1 MQISMRSNPNAFM
14 RSTRS
19 RVVLENG
26 ETQMNVLAPY
36 RIALFLPSIRVRRH
50 GANERRDQER
60 PPISRRKTPLPRNDR
75 LGSTFG
81 RQYLLGAGLFF
92 AGRSVPADTGV

>member
-1 MQISMRSNPNAFM
+1 MRSNPNAFM

-50 GANERRDQER
+50 AAKERRDQER
-60 PPISRRKTPLPRNDR
+60 PPIFQAQN
-75 LGSTFG
+75 
-81 RQYLLGAGLFF
+81 
-92 AGRSVPADTGV
+92 PATKE